1 MVINTNVQA
10 LQTANNLNTSS
21 NALAKSLSRLSS
33 GSKIIAPS
41 DDAAGLAV
49 SSRLESQLKR
59 LDAAINNVV
68 NAVSFTQTQDG
79 FLKTI
84 DKAFRRMS
92 ELAMFAQDS
101 TKSASDLTLY
111 SQEFTQLQDYVSQSV
126 KQTFN
131 SVKLFSATPL
141 AVTIDSTGTT
151 FDMAPI
157 DLGQSEY
164 VSSLSLA
171 APFSATTTQ
180 LTRNLTNKTITMDV
194 SEEEY
199 KKVAVGGSFTL
210 GNLTTGASKAALNT
224 AKANLVT
231 KRGELD
237 ARTAEKTTAYKNVA
251 DSSLAKAYF
260 DAIDTE
266 AQKLALKTAAD
277 AAAPSIDSQV
287 SANTLANAYFVAKAA
302 EAGKSTSTTPT
313 LADTQAL
320 TATALT
326 NANANADS
334 KALVLAKNYYD
345 AKAAEAGKSTSTTP
359 TLAATEALTA
369 TALSNA
375 NADTKAAALIVKQ
388 TSKTDAQAVYDL
400 AVTATSNALTAT
412 TGGSAGSN
420 KAIAAAA
427 ITAKGT
433 ADSNFAAATVAVST
447 AEDGVSSA
455 QSAYDRASL
464 TDISGLNGTY
474 DITGLSKGSGV
485 YQVTLDISGAPKA
498 LAFAGDITNFGIH
511 ANPNSS
517 TAVNLKSGLDITSV
531 PRAQASL
538 TRIRNSID
546 KLAQDRA
553 SLGAVQSRLNF
564 TNEQLTVTKEN
575 LSAAI
580 SRIADVDVAEEATS
594 YARYQIL
601 VQSGTSMLAQANKM
615 PQSALQLLQG

>member
-131 SVKLFSATPL
+131 SVKLFSETPW
-141 AVTIDSTGTT
+141 AVTIDSSGTT

-157 DLGQSEY
+157 DLGKTQY
-164 VSSLSLA
+164 TSSL
-171 APFSATTTQ
+171 
-180 LTRNLTNKTITMDV
+180 NM
-194 SEEEY
+194 
-199 KKVAVGGSFTL
+199 
-210 GNLTTGASKAALNT
+210 AST
-224 AKANLVT
+224 
-231 KRGELD
+231 
-237 ARTAEKTTAYKNVA
+237 
-251 DSSLAKAYF
+251 
-260 DAIDTE
+260 
-266 AQKLALKTAAD
+266 
-277 AAAPSIDSQV
+277 
-287 SANTLANAYFVAKAA
+287 
-302 EAGKSTSTTPT
+302 
-313 LADTQAL
+313 
-320 TATALT
+320 LT
-326 NANANADS
+326 NANISNIARLSGGKIQLTVSDAEYAKMKKDGSLTIGGLSSATLTGATSASDISSLNGTFDIQNAFQVGSLNIIELDGS
-334 KALVLAKNYYD
+334 
-345 AKAAEAGKSTSTTP
+345 AAGTSAIGVPTSWTSTVGTVG
-359 TLAATEALTA
+359 
-369 TALSNA
+369 S
-375 NADTKAAALIVKQ
+375 
-388 TSKTDAQAVYDL
+388 
-400 AVTATSNALTAT
+400 TATSYVEGAVLTAGVASTGT
-412 TGGSAGSN
+412 TLTGSLA
-420 KAIAAAA
+420 
-427 ITAKGT
+427 
-433 ADSNFAAATVAVST
+433 
-447 AEDGVSSA
+447 
-455 QSAYDRASL
+455 
-464 TDISGLNGTY
+464 
-474 DITGLSKGSGV
+474 TGLAAK
-485 YQVTLDISGAPKA
+485 T
-498 LAFAGDITNFGIH
+498 
-511 ANPNSS
+511 
-517 TAVNLKSGLDITSV
+517 GLDITSV

>member
-131 SVKLFSATPL
+131 SVKLFSETPL
-141 AVTIDSTGTT
+141 AVTIDSSGTT

-157 DLGQSEY
+157 DLGKSQY
-164 VSSLSLA
+164 TSSL
-171 APFSATTTQ
+171 
-180 LTRNLTNKTITMDV
+180 NM
-194 SEEEY
+194 
-199 KKVAVGGSFTL
+199 
-210 GNLTTGASKAALNT
+210 AST
-224 AKANLVT
+224 
-231 KRGELD
+231 
-237 ARTAEKTTAYKNVA
+237 
-251 DSSLAKAYF
+251 
-260 DAIDTE
+260 
-266 AQKLALKTAAD
+266 
-277 AAAPSIDSQV
+277 
-287 SANTLANAYFVAKAA
+287 
-302 EAGKSTSTTPT
+302 
-313 LADTQAL
+313 
-320 TATALT
+320 LT
-326 NANANADS
+326 NANISNVARLSGGKIQLTVSDAEYAKMKKDGSLTLGGLSSATLTGATSASDISSLNGTFDIQNAFQVGSLNIIELDGS
-334 KALVLAKNYYD
+334 
-345 AKAAEAGKSTSTTP
+345 AAGTSAIGVPASWTSTVGTVG
-359 TLAATEALTA
+359 
-369 TALSNA
+369 S
-375 NADTKAAALIVKQ
+375 
-388 TSKTDAQAVYDL
+388 
-400 AVTATSNALTAT
+400 TATSYVEGAVLTAGVAAT
-412 TGGSAGSN
+412 TGHLTGSLA
-420 KAIAAAA
+420 
-427 ITAKGT
+427 
-433 ADSNFAAATVAVST
+433 
-447 AEDGVSSA
+447 
-455 QSAYDRASL
+455 
-464 TDISGLNGTY
+464 
-474 DITGLSKGSGV
+474 TGLAAK
-485 YQVTLDISGAPKA
+485 T
-498 LAFAGDITNFGIH
+498 
-511 ANPNSS
+511 
-517 TAVNLKSGLDITSV
+517 GLDITSV

-594 YARYQIL
+594 YARYQLL

-615 PQSALQLLQG
+615 PQSALQLLRADLLPSKIDVPSQKGIPDHGIPFVRPGVCRALLAGDPNNKKPGRSRAFL

>member
-131 SVKLFSATPL
+131 SVKLFSPTPL
-141 AVTIDSTGTT
+141 AVTIDSSGTT

-157 DLGQSEY
+157 DLGKSEY
-164 VSSLSLA
+164 TSSLNIA
-171 APFSATTTQ
+171 ATVNP
-180 LTRNLTNKTITMDV
+180 LDITRDADGVISVKLNPDQI
-194 SEEEY
+194 
-199 KKVAVGGSFTL
+199 
-210 GNLTTGASKAALNT
+210 SKAAAGGSLTLGGLATETLNGTFDINSVDT
-224 AKANLVT
+224 ATNTVKLQSSTKNAALTSMVDTAMTLGTTSSVTAISRDVNGIIKLTVPATIGTASPPATNPLRSYKVGDSIRLADIPDSTPTGTPPTTNEMSKANGVW
-231 KRGELD
+231 KIS
-237 ARTAEKTTAYKNVA
+237 AI
-251 DSSLAKAYF
+251 DSSTGEITL
-260 DAIDTE
+260 
-266 AQKLALKTAAD
+266 
-277 AAAPSIDSQV
+277 DSSGSSKVASSWV
-287 SANTLANAYFVAKAA
+287 S
-302 EAGKSTSTTPT
+302 
-313 LADTQAL
+313 
-320 TATALT
+320 
-326 NANANADS
+326 
-334 KALVLAKNYYD
+334 
-345 AKAAEAGKSTSTTP
+345 
-359 TLAATEALTA
+359 
-369 TALSNA
+369 
-375 NADTKAAALIVKQ
+375 
-388 TSKTDAQAVYDL
+388 
-400 AVTATSNALTAT
+400 T
-412 TGGSAGSN
+412 TGGSVNAS
-420 KAIAAAA
+420 
-427 ITAKGT
+427 
-433 ADSNFAAATVAVST
+433 FAS
-447 AEDGVSSA
+447 EFG
-455 QSAYDRASL
+455 ASK
-464 TDISGLNGTY
+464 T
-474 DITGLSKGSGV
+474 
-485 YQVTLDISGAPKA
+485 
-498 LAFAGDITNFGIH
+498 
-511 ANPNSS
+511 
-517 TAVNLKSGLDITSV
+517 GLDITSV
-531 PRAQASL
+531 PRAQAAL

>member
-141 AVTIDSTGTT
+141 AVTIDSSGTT

-157 DLGQSEY
+157 DLGKTEY
-164 VSSLSLA
+164 TSSL
-171 APFSATTTQ
+171 
-180 LTRNLTNKTITMDV
+180 NI
-194 SEEEY
+194 
-199 KKVAVGGSFTL
+199 
-210 GNLTTGASKAALNT
+210 
-224 AKANLVT
+224 AK
-231 KRGELD
+231 
-237 ARTAEKTTAYKNVA
+237 
-251 DSSLAKAYF
+251 S
-260 DAIDTE
+260 
-266 AQKLALKTAAD
+266 
-277 AAAPSIDSQV
+277 
-287 SANTLANAYFVAKAA
+287 
-302 EAGKSTSTTPT
+302 
-313 LADTQAL
+313 
-320 TATALT
+320 
-326 NANANADS
+326 
-334 KALVLAKNYYD
+334 
-345 AKAAEAGKSTSTTP
+345 
-359 TLAATEALTA
+359 
-369 TALSNA
+369 LSNA
-375 NADTKAAALIVKQ
+375 NISNIARLSGGKIQLTV
-388 TSKTDAQAVYDL
+388 TDAEYAKMAKGGSLTL
-400 AVTATSNALTAT
+400 AGLTTATL
-412 TGGSAGSN
+412 TGGS
-420 KAIAAAA
+420 
-427 ITAKGT
+427 
-433 ADSNFAAATVAVST
+433 
-447 AEDGVSSA
+447 SA
-455 QSAYDRASL
+455 
-464 TDISGLNGTY
+464 TDISSLNGTF
-474 DITGLSKGSGV
+474 DIQNAFKAGSLNIIELDGSAGGTTVLGTPTTFTTTSSATPPVVTTGVTSFVEGTTASAGVAITTGHLTGSLATGLAAK
-485 YQVTLDISGAPKA
+485 T
-498 LAFAGDITNFGIH
+498 
-511 ANPNSS
+511 
-517 TAVNLKSGLDITSV
+517 GLDITSV

>member
-111 SQEFTQLQDYVSQSV
+111 SQEFVQLQDYVSQSV

-141 AVTIDSTGTT
+141 AVTIDSSGTT

-157 DLGQSEY
+157 DLGKSEY
-164 VSSLSLA
+164 TSSL
-171 APFSATTTQ
+171 
-180 LTRNLTNKTITMDV
+180 NI
-194 SEEEY
+194 
-199 KKVAVGGSFTL
+199 
-210 GNLTTGASKAALNT
+210 
-224 AKANLVT
+224 
-231 KRGELD
+231 
-237 ARTAEKTTAYKNVA
+237 
-251 DSSLAKAYF
+251 
-260 DAIDTE
+260 
-266 AQKLALKTAAD
+266 AQ
-277 AAAPSIDSQV
+277 S
-287 SANTLANAYFVAKAA
+287 
-302 EAGKSTSTTPT
+302 
-313 LADTQAL
+313 
-320 TATALT
+320 LT
-326 NANANADS
+326 NANVSNIARLSGGKIQLTVTDAEYAKMKKDGS
-334 KALVLAKNYYD
+334 LTISGLTKALPTTAS
-345 AKAAEAGKSTSTTP
+345 AGSEVDISSLNGTFDIQNAFKVG
-359 TLAATEALTA
+359 ALNIIE
-369 TALSNA
+369 L
-375 NADTKAAALIVKQ
+375 D
-388 TSKTDAQAVYDL
+388 
-400 AVTATSNALTAT
+400 
-412 TGGSAGSN
+412 GSAGGTT
-420 KAIAAAA
+420 ALGVAASWTSTVGSVGSTQTSFVEGAVL
-427 ITAKGT
+427 TVPV
-433 ADSNFAAATVAVST
+433 AAT
-447 AEDGVSSA
+447 G
-455 QSAYDRASL
+455 L
-464 TDISGLNGTY
+464 TYTGTNA
-474 DITGLSKGSGV
+474 TGLAAK
-485 YQVTLDISGAPKA
+485 T
-498 LAFAGDITNFGIH
+498 
-511 ANPNSS
+511 
-517 TAVNLKSGLDITSV
+517 GLDITSV

>member
-131 SVKLFSATPL
+131 SVKLFSETPL
-141 AVTIDSTGTT
+141 AVTIDSSGTT

-157 DLGQSEY
+157 DLGKSQY
-164 VSSLSLA
+164 TSSL
-171 APFSATTTQ
+171 
-180 LTRNLTNKTITMDV
+180 NM
-194 SEEEY
+194 
-199 KKVAVGGSFTL
+199 
-210 GNLTTGASKAALNT
+210 AST
-224 AKANLVT
+224 
-231 KRGELD
+231 
-237 ARTAEKTTAYKNVA
+237 
-251 DSSLAKAYF
+251 
-260 DAIDTE
+260 
-266 AQKLALKTAAD
+266 
-277 AAAPSIDSQV
+277 
-287 SANTLANAYFVAKAA
+287 
-302 EAGKSTSTTPT
+302 
-313 LADTQAL
+313 
-320 TATALT
+320 LT
-326 NANANADS
+326 NANISNIARLSGGKIQLTVSDAEYAKMKKDGSLTLGGLTSATLTGATSASDISSLNGTFDIQNAFQVGSLNIIELDGS
-334 KALVLAKNYYD
+334 
-345 AKAAEAGKSTSTTP
+345 AAGTSAIGVPASWTSTVGTVG
-359 TLAATEALTA
+359 
-369 TALSNA
+369 S
-375 NADTKAAALIVKQ
+375 
-388 TSKTDAQAVYDL
+388 
-400 AVTATSNALTAT
+400 TATSYVEGAVLTA
-412 TGGSAGSN
+412 GV
-420 KAIAAAA
+420 
-427 ITAKGT
+427 
-433 ADSNFAAATVAVST
+433 AATGT
-447 AEDGVSSA
+447 TLTG
-455 QSAYDRASL
+455 SL
-464 TDISGLNGTY
+464 A
-474 DITGLSKGSGV
+474 TGLAAK
-485 YQVTLDISGAPKA
+485 T
-498 LAFAGDITNFGIH
+498 
-511 ANPNSS
+511 
-517 TAVNLKSGLDITSV
+517 GLDITSV

>member
-111 SQEFTQLQDYVSQSV
+111 SQEFVQLQDYVSQSV

-141 AVTIDSTGTT
+141 AVTIDSSGTT

-164 VSSLSLA
+164 VSSLSQA
-171 APFSATTTQ
+171 AAFSATTTQ
-180 LTRNLTNKTITMDV
+180 FTGSLANKTLTMAV

-199 KKVAVGGSFTL
+199 KKIAVGGSFTV
-210 GNLTTGASKAALNT
+210 GNLTTGASKTALNT

-231 KRGELD
+231 K
-237 ARTAEKTTAYKNVA
+237 TAEKATADTAVA
-251 DSSLAKAYF
+251 GNTLAKAYF
-260 DAIDTE
+260 DAVDTQ
-266 AQKLALKTAAD
+266 AAKLALKTAAIATVNTKVASNTD
-277 AAAPSIDSQV
+277 A
-287 SANTLANAYFVAKAA
+287 TAYFAATTSSAKATLLSA
-302 EAGKSTSTTPT
+302 ASGETKS
-313 LADTQAL
+313 LI
-320 TATALT
+320 
-326 NANANADS
+326 
-334 KALVLAKNYYD
+334 LAKNYFD
-345 AKAAEAGKSTSTTP
+345 AASG
-359 TLAATEALTA
+359 
-369 TALSNA
+369 
-375 NADTKAAALIVKQ
+375 DKAAAL
-388 TSKTDAQAVYDL
+388 TAAAADSGTTTYTNAAAY
-400 AVTATSNALTAT
+400 TATATDYDTAT
-412 TGGSAGSN
+412 TAVATANTAVNPTSATS
-420 KAIAAAA
+420 A
-427 ITAKGT
+427 
-433 ADSNFAAATVAVST
+433 ST
-447 AEDGVSSA
+447 AAKTIVDAKTAADTAVTDATTAVTTA
-455 QSAYDRASL
+455 QTAYDTASR

-474 DITGLSKGSGV
+474 DISQLTSANGG
-485 YQVTLDISGAPKA
+485 YQVVLDISNNTKA
-498 LAFAGDITNFGIH
+498 LAIIGNITDFGVD

>member
-111 SQEFTQLQDYVSQSV
+111 SQEFVQLQDYVSQSV
-126 KQTFN
+126 QQTFN

-141 AVTIDSTGTT
+141 AVTIDSSGTT

-157 DLGQSEY
+157 DLGKSEY
-164 VSSLSLA
+164 TSSL
-171 APFSATTTQ
+171 
-180 LTRNLTNKTITMDV
+180 NI
-194 SEEEY
+194 
-199 KKVAVGGSFTL
+199 
-210 GNLTTGASKAALNT
+210 
-224 AKANLVT
+224 AK
-231 KRGELD
+231 
-237 ARTAEKTTAYKNVA
+237 
-251 DSSLAKAYF
+251 S
-260 DAIDTE
+260 
-266 AQKLALKTAAD
+266 
-277 AAAPSIDSQV
+277 
-287 SANTLANAYFVAKAA
+287 
-302 EAGKSTSTTPT
+302 
-313 LADTQAL
+313 
-320 TATALT
+320 
-326 NANANADS
+326 
-334 KALVLAKNYYD
+334 
-345 AKAAEAGKSTSTTP
+345 
-359 TLAATEALTA
+359 
-369 TALSNA
+369 LSNA
-375 NADTKAAALIVKQ
+375 GLTNIARIGTKIQLTVNADEYAKMK
-388 TSKTDAQAVYDL
+388 K
-400 AVTATSNALTAT
+400 
-412 TGGSAGSN
+412 GGS
-420 KAIAAAA
+420 
-427 ITAKGT
+427 
-433 ADSNFAAATVAVST
+433 
-447 AEDGVSSA
+447 
-455 QSAYDRASL
+455 L
-464 TDISGLNGTY
+464 TISGLTTAIPSGTTAVDISSLNGT
-474 DITGLSKGSGV
+474 
-485 YQVTLDISGAPKA
+485 
-498 LAFAGDITNFGIH
+498 FDITNAFKAGTGYIVELDGTAGGNTDLGIATTWTSTLGSSAAVTTTTTYVEGAVLT
-511 ANPNSS
+511 ANS
-517 TAVNLKSGLDITSV
+517 TVTTGFNPATNTDITSKMAAKTGLDITSV

-594 YARYQIL
+594 YARSQIL

>member
-111 SQEFTQLQDYVSQSV
+111 SQEFVQLQDYVSQSV

-141 AVTIDSTGTT
+141 AVTIDSSGTT

-157 DLGQSEY
+157 DLGKSEY
-164 VSSLSLA
+164 TSSLNIAQSLTNTNVSNIA
-171 APFSATTTQ
+171 RIGSKIQLTVTEAEYSKMKKDGSLTISGLGTATSTATPPVATDLSSLNGTFDITNAFKAGTGYIVELDGSAGGKTDLGVPTTWTSKLGTSADVTATTTY
-180 LTRNLTNKTITMDV
+180 V
-194 SEEEY
+194 EG
-199 KKVAVGGSFTL
+199 AVL
-210 GNLTTGASKAALNT
+210 
-224 AKANLVT
+224 
-231 KRGELD
+231 
-237 ARTAEKTTAYKNVA
+237 
-251 DSSLAKAYF
+251 
-260 DAIDTE
+260 
-266 AQKLALKTAAD
+266 
-277 AAAPSIDSQV
+277 
-287 SANTLANAYFVAKAA
+287 SANT
-302 EAGKSTSTTPT
+302 T
-313 LADTQAL
+313 
-320 TATALT
+320 
-326 NANANADS
+326 
-334 KALVLAKNYYD
+334 
-345 AKAAEAGKSTSTTP
+345 
-359 TLAATEALTA
+359 
-369 TALSNA
+369 
-375 NADTKAAALIVKQ
+375 
-388 TSKTDAQAVYDL
+388 
-400 AVTATSNALTAT
+400 
-412 TGGSAGSN
+412 
-420 KAIAAAA
+420 
-427 ITAKGT
+427 
-433 ADSNFAAATVAVST
+433 VST
-447 AEDGVSSA
+447 GFNPATN
-455 QSAYDRASL
+455 
-464 TDISGLNGTY
+464 TDIT
-474 DITGLSKGSGV
+474 TKMAAK
-485 YQVTLDISGAPKA
+485 T
-498 LAFAGDITNFGIH
+498 
-511 ANPNSS
+511 
-517 TAVNLKSGLDITSV
+517 GLDITSV

>member
-111 SQEFTQLQDYVSQSV
+111 SQEFVQLQDYVSQSV
-126 KQTFN
+126 QQTFN
-131 SVKLFSATPL
+131 SVKLFSSNPL
-141 AVTIDSTGTT
+141 AVTIDSSGTT

-157 DLGQSEY
+157 DLSKSEY
-164 VSSLSLA
+164 TSSLNIA
-171 APFSATTTQ
+171 ADLDVSNISNIARLSGGKIQ
-180 LTRNLTNKTITMDV
+180 LTVNK
-194 SEEEY
+194 EEY
-199 KKVAVGGSFTL
+199 DKLKK
-210 GNLTTGASKAALNT
+210 
-224 AKANLVT
+224 
-231 KRGELD
+231 
-237 ARTAEKTTAYKNVA
+237 
-251 DSSLAKAYF
+251 
-260 DAIDTE
+260 
-266 AQKLALKTAAD
+266 
-277 AAAPSIDSQV
+277 
-287 SANTLANAYFVAKAA
+287 
-302 EAGKSTSTTPT
+302 
-313 LADTQAL
+313 
-320 TATALT
+320 
-326 NANANADS
+326 
-334 KALVLAKNYYD
+334 
-345 AKAAEAGKSTSTTP
+345 
-359 TLAATEALTA
+359 
-369 TALSNA
+369 
-375 NADTKAAALIVKQ
+375 
-388 TSKTDAQAVYDL
+388 
-400 AVTATSNALTAT
+400 
-412 TGGSAGSN
+412 
-420 KAIAAAA
+420 
-427 ITAKGT
+427 
-433 ADSNFAAATVAVST
+433 
-447 AEDGVSSA
+447 DG
-455 QSAYDRASL
+455 SL
-464 TDISGLNGTY
+464 TVKGLDTAVPEGGDVDDDIKDLSGLNGT
-474 DITGLSKGSGV
+474 
-485 YQVTLDISGAPKA
+485 
-498 LAFAGDITNFGIH
+498 FDITNSFQIGTSDVYIVELDGK
-511 ANPNSS
+511 AGGTSALG
-517 TAVNLKSGLDITSV
+517 TATTWTSKLGDDDEIEETTDYVEDAVLSDASVVDDGFSGTTNDDIAEKMLAKTGLDITSV
-531 PRAQASL
+531 PRAQAAL
-538 TRIRNSID
+538 DRIRNSID

>member
-131 SVKLFSATPL
+131 SVKLFSDTAL
-141 AVTIDSTGTT
+141 AVTIDSSGTT

-157 DLGQSEY
+157 DLGKSEY
-164 VSSLSLA
+164 TSSLNIA
-171 APFSATTTQ
+171 ATVNP
-180 LTRNLTNKTITMDV
+180 LDITRDV
-194 SEEEY
+194 NGVIS
-199 KKVAVGGSFTL
+199 VILSSDQM
-210 GNLTTGASKAALNT
+210 SKAA
-224 AKANLVT
+224 A
-231 KRGELD
+231 GG
-237 ARTAEKTTAYKNVA
+237 
-251 DSSLAKAYF
+251 SL
-260 DAIDTE
+260 
-266 AQKLALKTAAD
+266 
-277 AAAPSIDSQV
+277 
-287 SANTLANAYFVAKAA
+287 TLAGLATETLNGTFDINSVDTATRTVKLQSST
-302 EAGKSTSTTPT
+302 KS
-313 LADTQAL
+313 AAL
-320 TATALT
+320 TSMV
-326 NANANADS
+326 D
-334 KALVLAKNYYD
+334 
-345 AKAAEAGKSTSTTP
+345 TSMTIS
-359 TLAATEALTA
+359 A
-369 TALSNA
+369 
-375 NADTKAAALIVKQ
+375 
-388 TSKTDAQAVYDL
+388 
-400 AVTATSNALTAT
+400 TAT
-412 TGGSAGSN
+412 TDTVNNVEGISRTSDGIIKLSVPATNG
-420 KAIAAAA
+420 AIPS
-427 ITAKGT
+427 G
-433 ADSNFAAATVAVST
+433 AATAPANPLKNYKVGDSI
-447 AEDGVSSA
+447 
-455 QSAYDRASL
+455 SL
-464 TDISGLNGTY
+464 SGFSNSNSDAMDKVNGTWKIASI
-474 DITGLSKGSGV
+474 DANGNIFLDSKGSSSV
-485 YQVTLDISGAPKA
+485 VVSS
-498 LAFAGDITNFGIH
+498 FAGTVGTVKASFASEFG
-511 ANPNSS
+511 
-517 TAVNLKSGLDITSV
+517 TAKTGLDITSV

>member
-141 AVTIDSTGTT
+141 AVTIDSSGTT

-157 DLGQSEY
+157 DLGKSEY
-164 VSSLSLA
+164 TSSL
-171 APFSATTTQ
+171 
-180 LTRNLTNKTITMDV
+180 NI
-194 SEEEY
+194 
-199 KKVAVGGSFTL
+199 
-210 GNLTTGASKAALNT
+210 
-224 AKANLVT
+224 
-231 KRGELD
+231 
-237 ARTAEKTTAYKNVA
+237 
-251 DSSLAKAYF
+251 
-260 DAIDTE
+260 
-266 AQKLALKTAAD
+266 AQ
-277 AAAPSIDSQV
+277 S
-287 SANTLANAYFVAKAA
+287 
-302 EAGKSTSTTPT
+302 
-313 LADTQAL
+313 
-320 TATALT
+320 LT
-326 NANANADS
+326 NANVSNIARLATSGKIQLTVNADEY
-334 KALVLAKNYYD
+334 AKMKKGGSLTI
-345 AKAAEAGKSTSTTP
+345 AGLTEAYLKGTSTG
-359 TLAATEALTA
+359 
-369 TALSNA
+369 
-375 NADTKAAALIVKQ
+375 
-388 TSKTDAQAVYDL
+388 SKTDLSSLNGTFDITNSFQLGTGGAYIVELDGSAAGTTALGVATTWTSTPKTGT
-400 AVTATSNALTAT
+400 AVTT
-412 TGGSAGSN
+412 TTTYVDGDTLSAGSTV
-420 KAIAAAA
+420 
-427 ITAKGT
+427 TAGFEG
-433 ADSNFAAATVAVST
+433 AN
-447 AEDGVSSA
+447 
-455 QSAYDRASL
+455 
-464 TDISGLNGTY
+464 TDIA
-474 DITGLSKGSGV
+474 SKLV
-485 YQVTLDISGAPKA
+485 AKT
-498 LAFAGDITNFGIH
+498 
-511 ANPNSS
+511 
-517 TAVNLKSGLDITSV
+517 GLDITSV

>member
-141 AVTIDSTGTT
+141 AVTIDSSGTT

-157 DLGQSEY
+157 DLGKSEY
-164 VSSLSLA
+164 TSSLNTAQSLTTA
-171 APFSATTTQ
+171 NVSNIARLATSGKIQ
-180 LTRNLTNKTITMDV
+180 LTVTDAEYAKMKKDGSLTI
-194 SEEEY
+194 S
-199 KKVAVGGSFTL
+199 G
-210 GNLTTGASKAALNT
+210 LTKALPTGASAGAEVDISSLNGTFDIQNAFKVGALNII
-224 AKANLVT
+224 
-231 KRGELD
+231 ELD
-237 ARTAEKTTAYKNVA
+237 
-251 DSSLAKAYF
+251 
-260 DAIDTE
+260 
-266 AQKLALKTAAD
+266 
-277 AAAPSIDSQV
+277 
-287 SANTLANAYFVAKAA
+287 
-302 EAGKSTSTTPT
+302 
-313 LADTQAL
+313 
-320 TATALT
+320 
-326 NANANADS
+326 
-334 KALVLAKNYYD
+334 
-345 AKAAEAGKSTSTTP
+345 
-359 TLAATEALTA
+359 
-369 TALSNA
+369 
-375 NADTKAAALIVKQ
+375 
-388 TSKTDAQAVYDL
+388 
-400 AVTATSNALTAT
+400 
-412 TGGSAGSN
+412 GSAGGT
-420 KAIAAAA
+420 
-427 ITAKGT
+427 TALGV
-433 ADSNFAAATVAVST
+433 AATWTSTVAGTGTTKNVYVEGAILT
-447 AEDGVSSA
+447 AETA
-455 QSAYDRASL
+455 A
-464 TDISGLNGTY
+464 
-474 DITGLSKGSGV
+474 TGLTYTGTNAIG
-485 YQVTLDISGAPKA
+485 
-498 LAFAGDITNFGIH
+498 LAAKT
-511 ANPNSS
+511 
-517 TAVNLKSGLDITSV
+517 GLDITSV
-531 PRAQASL
+531 ARAQASL

>member
-141 AVTIDSTGTT
+141 AVTIDSSGTT

-157 DLGQSEY
+157 DLGKSEY
-164 VSSLSLA
+164 TSSLNIA
-171 APFSATTTQ
+171 AS
-180 LTRNLTNKTITMDV
+180 
-194 SEEEY
+194 
-199 KKVAVGGSFTL
+199 
-210 GNLTTGASKAALNT
+210 
-224 AKANLVT
+224 
-231 KRGELD
+231 
-237 ARTAEKTTAYKNVA
+237 
-251 DSSLAKAYF
+251 
-260 DAIDTE
+260 
-266 AQKLALKTAAD
+266 
-277 AAAPSIDSQV
+277 
-287 SANTLANAYFVAKAA
+287 
-302 EAGKSTSTTPT
+302 
-313 LADTQAL
+313 
-320 TATALT
+320 LT
-326 NANANADS
+326 NANISNIARLSGGKIQLTVTDAEYAKMKKDGSLTLSGLTTATPTGGAATDISSLNGTFDIQNAF
-334 KALVLAKNYYD
+334 KAGNLNIIELDGSVGGTTAL
-345 AKAAEAGKSTSTTP
+345 GTPTTFTTTLPGTTP
-359 TLAATEALTA
+359 VVTTGVTSFVEGTTASAGVAITTGHFAGTNVALA
-369 TALSNA
+369 TALSA
-375 NADTKAAALIVKQ
+375 
-388 TSKTDAQAVYDL
+388 KT
-400 AVTATSNALTAT
+400 
-412 TGGSAGSN
+412 
-420 KAIAAAA
+420 
-427 ITAKGT
+427 
-433 ADSNFAAATVAVST
+433 
-447 AEDGVSSA
+447 
-455 QSAYDRASL
+455 
-464 TDISGLNGTY
+464 
-474 DITGLSKGSGV
+474 
-485 YQVTLDISGAPKA
+485 
-498 LAFAGDITNFGIH
+498 
-511 ANPNSS
+511 
-517 TAVNLKSGLDITSV
+517 GLDITSV
-531 PRAQASL
+531 ARAQASL